1 MLGKDG
7 KKKTKLYK
15 ITVFSG
21 QFSGQNV
28 KSRVKERVNMVREI
42 KFRIFDKEEKEM
54 NYDEGHFFISAIGEV
69 FDVND
74 GLDLTSKTILMQY
87 TGLKDKNGE
96 EIYKGDIV
104 KSKHGQIGEVI
115 WENLMWLVSWIEP
128 EYDSYLYEVISCD
141 IIGNIYENPELLK
154 G

>member
-1 MLGKDG
+1 
-7 KKKTKLYK
+7 
-15 ITVFSG
+15 
-21 QFSGQNV
+21 
-28 KSRVKERVNMVREI
+28 VREF
-42 KFRIFDKEEKEM
+42 KFR
-54 NYDEGHFFISAIGEV
+54 V
-69 FDVND
+69 FDNVTHEMYHVGDETQLTFGTRDNTWSLWSED
-74 GLDLTSKTILMQY
+74 GEITWSKEADLMQY
-87 TGLKDKNGE
+87 TGLKDKNGK
-96 EIYKGDIV
+96 EIYEGDIV